1 MLSPLKPLAGIRIRQ
16 AGLTA
21 VLLGA
26 AFVTTLHTANAASH
40 STIHAIGVENEYAD
54 VIKQI
59 GGPYVDVT
67 ALLSNPNTDPHTFE
81 ASPRVA
87 SQLSKAQL
95 IVQNGVGY
103 DDWADK
109 LIKAHATPSQK
120 VINVQ
125 HLLKLPDDTWN
136 PHLWYNVKTMPVVAD
151 AIAKQLSALMP
162 SEAAVFKANATAFK
176 ASLAPWYNAIDSF
189 KKAHPH
195 TAVAVTEP
203 VSDYLLEAMGISI
216 KTPKG
221 LQTAVMN
228 GVDPSPQD
236 VSTQNTLLSQH
247 HVHAFVYNQQVT
259 DSLTSSFL
267 SNAHAHNIPV
277 VSVYETMPVG
287 YHYQSWMLAE
297 TNALE
302 RAVVNHTSTEQLHAE
317 SH

>member
-1 MLSPLKPLAGIRIRQ
+1 MPSTSKLRSRIKIKHAGIV
-16 AGLTA
+16 A
-21 VLLGA
+21 VLLGSAFA
-26 AFVTTLHTANAASH
+26 ATLQSANAAPH
-40 STIHAIGVENEYAD
+40 SVVHAIGVENEYAD

-87 SQLSKAQL
+87 SQLSEAQL

-109 LIKAHATPSQK
+109 LIRAHANTSQK

-136 PHLWYNVKTMPVVAD
+136 PHLWYNVKTMPAVAD
-151 AIAKQLSALMP
+151 AIAQQLSTLMP
-162 SEAAVFKANATAFK
+162 SEAAVFKANASAFK
-176 ASLAPWYNAIDSF
+176 ASLTPWYNAIDSF

-203 VSDYLLEAMGISI
+203 VSDYLLDAMGISI

-228 GVDPSPQD
+228 GIDPSPQD
-236 VSTQNTLLSQH
+236 VNTQNTLLSQH
-247 HVHAFVYNQQVT
+247 KVHAFVYNQQVT

-267 SNAHAHNIPV
+267 SNAHSHNIPV

-302 RAVVNHTSTEQLHAE
+302 RAVVDHTSTEQLHAE